1 MVHYKLFLN
10 KKYGVDFL
18 LAKKLEK
25 EGIEYDYISH
35 YEEGKADKEL
45 YKKYNIKST
54 PVLLTFYE
62 DKDGYIDEVCGRLT
76 NTDDIVEFFKQIKE
90 DV

>member
-1 MVHYKLFLN
+1 MYKLFLN
-10 KKYGVDFL
+10 KCYGVDYML
-18 LAKKLEK
+18 MRKLEK

-54 PVLLTFYE
+54 PVLLTFFE
-62 DKDGYIDEVCGRLT
+62 DDNEEVNGRLT